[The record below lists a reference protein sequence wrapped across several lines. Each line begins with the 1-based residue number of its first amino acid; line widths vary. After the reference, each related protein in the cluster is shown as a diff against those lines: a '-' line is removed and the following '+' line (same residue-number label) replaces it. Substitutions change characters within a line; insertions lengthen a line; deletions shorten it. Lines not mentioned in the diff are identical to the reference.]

1 MHLSM
6 QSLKLSLHFKK
17 KKPTHSFGRS
27 VMSYGVSAKAMDC
40 DIIDQQHQYQWLCPE
55 W

>member
-6 QSLKLSLHFKK
+6 QSPGLSVHFNKK
-17 KKPTHSFGRS
+17 NQHNSFGRS
-27 VMSYGVSAKAMDC
+27 VMSYGVFEKAMDR